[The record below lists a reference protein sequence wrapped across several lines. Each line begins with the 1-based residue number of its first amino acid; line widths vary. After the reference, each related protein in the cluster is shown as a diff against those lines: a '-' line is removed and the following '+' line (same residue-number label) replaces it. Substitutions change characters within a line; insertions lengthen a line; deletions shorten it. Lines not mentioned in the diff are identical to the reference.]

1 MRSRATIWC
10 ERRTE
15 MMRLWATPRNYG
27 DIERSAICGTKAA
40 KINKEALRD
49 LTVAMFHLAAR
60 AAGAGAIAGN
70 TV

>member
-1 MRSRATIWC
+1 
-10 ERRTE
+10 